1 MHKIGVFIRFCSKF
15 LPTLN
20 TKQRVRF
27 HLLELPLT
35 DAVSVD
41 DDTRG
46 LEQSGL
52 VEGDEQLPHHG
63 AELLDHLLTVLL
75 DPHGCRVTTGVGVH
89 APHHL
94 KSTEL
99 VHSQTEGL
107 GLLHGIPR
115 YRHRGYFCHMLF
127 LVLTPSNYFT
137 LSKFRS
143 K

>member
-1 MHKIGVFIRFCSKF
+1 MFLSDFAPF

-75 DPHGCRVTTGVGVH
+75 DAHGCRVTTGVGVH

-94 KSTEL
+94 KPTEL
-99 VHSQTEGL
+99 VHSQTEEI

-115 YRHRGYFCHMLF
+115 YSQDILYTGVIFATCYF
-127 LVLTPSNYFT
+127 
-137 LSKFRS
+137 
-143 K
+143 

>member
-1 MHKIGVFIRFCSKF
+1 MKH
-15 LPTLN
+15 LTLN

-41 DDTRG
+41 DDTCG

-63 AELLDHLLTVLL
+63 AELLNHLLTVLL

-94 KSTEL
+94 KLIIEL
-99 VHSQTEGL
+99 VHSNTEGL
-107 GLLHGIPR
+107 ELLHGIPR
-115 YRHRGYFCHMLF
+115 YSQDILYTGVIFATCYF
-127 LVLTPSNYFT
+127 
-137 LSKFRS
+137 
-143 K
+143 

>member
-20 TKQRVRF
+20 RKQRVRF

-63 AELLDHLLTVLL
+63 AELLDHLLTMLL

-99 VHSQTEGL
+99 VHSQTEEI

-115 YRHRGYFCHMLF
+115 YSQDILYTGVIFATCYF
-127 LVLTPSNYFT
+127 
-137 LSKFRS
+137 
-143 K
+143 